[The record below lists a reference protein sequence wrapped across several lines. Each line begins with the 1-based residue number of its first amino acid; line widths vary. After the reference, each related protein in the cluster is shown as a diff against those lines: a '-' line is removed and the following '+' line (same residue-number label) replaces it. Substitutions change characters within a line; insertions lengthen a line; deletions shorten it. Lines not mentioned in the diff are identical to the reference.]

1 MFDFADIFSKISHKQ
16 ITISILHTKKKKKK
30 LCYKKII

>member
-16 ITISILHTKKKKKK
+16 ITISILQKKKKKTM
-30 LCYKKII
+30 L